1 MFTQTLYA
9 QGGAQA
15 GSPFM
20 SIGMMV
26 AIFAIF
32 YFLLI
37 RPQKQQQKKLAQ
49 RISTL
54 KKGDKV
60 IVSGGIIAEYISEK
74 EGGRLAIVKIGEDT
88 KIEVIKS
95 SISAVVTDEILNSPA
110 KETKKIKEDKNSIKE
125 ELKKASKKEDK

>member
-1 MFTQTLYA
+1 MFTQTLFA
-9 QGGAQA
+9 QGSAPQA
-15 GSPFM
+15 GSPFI

-49 RISTL
+49 RIASL

-60 IVSGGIIAEYISEK
+60 LISGGILAEYVSEK
-74 EGGRLAIVKIGEDT
+74 EGGRIAIVRVGDDT

-95 SISAVVTDEILNSPA
+95 AISSVITDAMLNPPTQTK
-110 KETKKIKEDKNSIKE
+110 KEDKNKIKEDIEKADKKNS
-125 ELKKASKKEDK
+125 